1 VRRRTAAC
9 GVSHHARPCRR
20 RRYLLSAFAFAP
32 RRPTALFLLLHA
44 SQLVDNTL
52 KTAMASGITFEMSV
66 DPSEFLNVDRY
77 RSHSPHEYD
86 DPSIAPWMDEPVSV
100 YI

>member
-1 VRRRTAAC
+1 MSSASASTERLCLYPSTSDC
-9 GVSHHARPCRR
+9 
-20 RRYLLSAFAFAP
+20 LL
-32 RRPTALFLLLHA
+32 LLLHA
-44 SQLVDNTL
+44 SQLDDNIP

-100 YI
+100 YV

>member
-1 VRRRTAAC
+1 
-9 GVSHHARPCRR
+9 
-20 RRYLLSAFAFAP
+20 
-32 RRPTALFLLLHA
+32 
-44 SQLVDNTL
+44 
-52 KTAMASGITFEMSV
+52 MASGITFEMSV